1 MSRGYLVTRS
11 IVRAVFWLGVAVG
24 GIVLADRLGAWLIS
38 VLPY

>member
-1 MSRGYLVTRS
+1 MARAYLVTRS
-11 IVRAVFWLGVAVG
+11 VVRAVFWGGVAVA